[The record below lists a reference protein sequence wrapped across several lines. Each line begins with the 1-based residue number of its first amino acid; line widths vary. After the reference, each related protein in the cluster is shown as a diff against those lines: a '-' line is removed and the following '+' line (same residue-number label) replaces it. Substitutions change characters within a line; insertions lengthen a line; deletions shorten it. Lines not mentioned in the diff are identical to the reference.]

1 MPACTLRLVACY
13 FLSPRMMWIS
23 VSPRNQTRSSTGEKM
38 SERNRTSPAPPG
50 ANIAQMIRSA
60 MSHMVTPPS
69 VPFPFGCGEPSMVT
83 GHYLQRPVQPANPPS
98 GRASPDIMTGQYSTR
113 ASRERDSVSYHF
125 SEPSGTLFPF
135 VPLGSRP
142 LERYPVSYHRFGR
155 QFMSRKQ
162 MPFQQ
167 GTPERHET
175 KYRSSTSPR
184 SGTKRNGVP
193 TFLLVP

>member
-1 MPACTLRLVACY
+1 
-13 FLSPRMMWIS
+13 MWIS